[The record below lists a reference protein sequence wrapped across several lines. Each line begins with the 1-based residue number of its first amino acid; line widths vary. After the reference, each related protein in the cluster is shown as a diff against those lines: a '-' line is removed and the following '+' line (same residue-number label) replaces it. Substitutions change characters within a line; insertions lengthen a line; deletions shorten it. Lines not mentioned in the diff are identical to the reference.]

1 MGCVLGSEGG
11 LDRGEFGSELPAA
24 GLDIFDRALE
34 AVDAAAAD
42 QRKVYLGGTSWMT
55 TLWED
60 LTQLHRILAMLDR
73 EAGVVGLLG
82 QDPGGTSV
90 WLGAELPAGEDDLAV
105 VSSEY
110 EASGGS
116 GRMGVIG
123 PMRMDYRRT
132 IRVVEEV
139 SDALGDTL
147 GG

>member
-1 MGCVLGSEGG
+1 
-11 LDRGEFGSELPAA
+11 
-24 GLDIFDRALE
+24 
-34 AVDAAAAD
+34 
-42 QRKVYLGGTSWMT
+42 MT

-82 QDPGGTSV
+82 SAPDGTSV
-90 WLGAELPAGEDDLAV
+90 RLGPELPAPEGDLAV
-105 VSSEY
+105 VSARY
-110 EASGGS
+110 EAAGGS
-116 GRMGVIG
+116 GRMGVFG
-123 PMRMDYRRT
+123 PLRMDYRRT